1 MAKKRNGLPTSHIQ
15 KLWMMTRM
23 RQIDR
28 AQINIMEAMRG
39 CNLQPDEAMS
49 VMLSIALSIARETEL
64 EPVKAVTD
72 RLEEIQF
79 WQDGDFP

>member
-39 CNLQPDEAMS
+39 GNLQPDEAMS